1 MNELYTEIN
10 NRTNGKYA
18 DVRFPQIQ
26 FFSGGAVVTVVIAQN
41 AIGSSDADRTE
52 IKRLVNDICAFHVPA
67 DIKFV
72 YEEITRKSLRDKV
85 ASFLGKFAFAASAD
99 ISVDLDPAR
108 VILTMHKSMMKLA
121 EESCLPR
128 LKEYLKNNYIQPI
141 AVVTEI
147 IDYAEERRDVK
158 QSAVVKKSYKVSDL
172 APIAGEIAAEEAI
185 SVANTEEISGE
196 VTVCGVLTMLTD
208 YVSKVK
214 FGGGGN
220 EYELF
225 TLYDGEKTL
234 VCRYYPKDGVVLSA
248 HKKDIVNKPVCVKGY
263 VKAGRFGESLL
274 TADAIALCS
283 AEGLTVY
290 PAPVPPEKYESV
302 APAPYEE
309 YVQASLFQTE
319 VEPPDCL
326 RGSFVVFDFET
337 TGLSLEYDMPTEI
350 GAVKITDGVIT
361 ETFST
366 LIDPKR
372 PIPTEVSAK
381 TGITDEMVKGKPE
394 LYDVLPDLYKFTFGC
409 SLVCHNVSFDFPFLL
424 KHGNKSGWT
433 FGDRRTYDTMGLAP
447 RAIKGI
453 EKLSLDK
460 VLESLGLVND
470 NAHRALSDAAATA
483 KAFIAMAKT
492 VREI

>member
-1 MNELYTEIN
+1 MNNIYTEIN
-10 NRTNGKYA
+10 AKTNGKYA
-18 DVRFPQIQ
+18 DVRFPKIE
-26 FFSGGAVVTVVIAQN
+26 FIPGGAVVTVVIK
-41 AIGSSDADRTE
+41 SDGTE
-52 IKRLVNDICAFHVPA
+52 PTSAYRAELKRLVNEVCSFNCAV
-67 DIKFV
+67 DIKPV
-72 YEEITRKSLRDKV
+72 PETVTKKSLRDSV
-85 ASFLGKFAFAASAD
+85 AAFLSRFAFVASAD
-99 ISVDLDPAR
+99 ISVDIDPAR
-108 VILTMHKSMMKLA
+108 VTLSMHKSMLKLA
-121 EESCLPR
+121 EDSCLPR

-141 AVVTEI
+141 SVVTEI
-147 IDYAEERRDVK
+147 VDYSEERRDVR
-158 QSAVVKKSYKVSDL
+158 QSSVVKKSYKISDVVQV
-172 APIAGEIAAEEAI
+172 AGDIDATEAI

-196 VTVCGVLTMLTD
+196 VTVCGVLTMLTS

-234 VCRYYPKDGVVLSA
+234 ACRYYPKDGIALSSR
-248 HKKDIVNKPVCVKGY
+248 KKDVVNKPVCVKGY
-263 VKAGRFGESLL
+263 VKSGRFGEMML
-274 TADAIALCS
+274 TADAVALCS
-283 AEGLTVY
+283 ADGLNVY
-290 PAPVPPEKYESV
+290 PAPTPPEKYDCV
-302 APAPYEE
+302 APEPYEE
-309 YVQASLFQTE
+309 YVQASLFQSDDRL
-319 VEPPDCL
+319 PDCL

-372 PIPTEVSAK
+372 PIPAEVSAK
-381 TGITDEMVKGKPE
+381 TGITDEMVKGKPV
-394 LYDVLPDLYKFTFGC
+394 LDDVLPDLYKFTYGC

-424 KHGNKSGWT
+424 KHGNRHGWT